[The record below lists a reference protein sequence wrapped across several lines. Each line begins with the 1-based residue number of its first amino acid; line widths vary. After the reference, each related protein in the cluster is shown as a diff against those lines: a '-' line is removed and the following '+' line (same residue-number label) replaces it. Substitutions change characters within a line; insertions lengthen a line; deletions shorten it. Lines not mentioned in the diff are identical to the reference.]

1 MNGKQFFDTNILCY
15 ANDSSDAGKQATA
28 LALIAAAGNAGDG
41 VLSVQVL
48 GEFFHVIVV
57 KRKLLTAAE
66 AESLVRAYAAAMTVL
81 PVKLH
86 LVESAMRIH
95 QRYQTRYWDSLIIA
109 AAAHEGCTEIVSEDL
124 SDGQIYDGV
133 RVRNPFRTAP

>member
-28 LALIAAAGNAGDG
+28 LGLIAAAGKAGDG

-48 GEFFHVIVV
+48 GEFFHVTVV

-66 AESLVRAYAAAMTVL
+66 AETLLGAYAAAMTVL
-81 PVKLH
+81 PVELP
-86 LVESAMRIH
+86 LVQSAMRIH
-95 QRYQTRYWDSLIIA
+95 RRYQTRYWDSLIIA
-109 AAAHEGCTEIVSEDL
+109 AAAQHGCTEIVSEDL
-124 SDGQIYDGV
+124 NDGQLYEGV
-133 RVRNPFRTAP
+133 RVRNPFRVTP